1 MLPILNRNLLLHR
14 VSFEVMTA
22 THVVILDASR
32 MPGVA
37 RSGFQP
43 NVIYAWKIMKW
54 NGDALGL
61 QIDSCAEPLAPYTVL
76 MHAAID
82 AVKRSGIPSA
92 SRVHFLTSNP
102 DVNRLLN
109 QDRSIRRK
117 NRYMQSSRSKKP
129 LSHANKWR
137 ELDDALDE
145 LNLRVSASGWWSKQ
159 IRREFEALQ
168 RRTAD
173 ALRSSRNQPF
183 RPVTLPDPQRR
194 YVS

>member
-1 MLPILNRNLLLHR
+1 MYAIGR
-14 VSFEVMTA
+14 EVKTENA
-22 THVVILDASR
+22 TYSEPQFTSSR
-32 MPGVA
+32 RIVRSDDRHPLCSPGWKPYA
-37 RSGFQP
+37 RSGTSGFQP

-82 AVKRSGIPSA
+82 AVKRSDIPSA

-117 NRYMQSSRSKKP
+117 NRYMQSSRSKKL

-145 LNLRVSASGWWSKQ
+145 LYLRV
-159 IRREFEALQ
+159 
-168 RRTAD
+168 
-173 ALRSSRNQPF
+173 
-183 RPVTLPDPQRR
+183 
-194 YVS
+194 